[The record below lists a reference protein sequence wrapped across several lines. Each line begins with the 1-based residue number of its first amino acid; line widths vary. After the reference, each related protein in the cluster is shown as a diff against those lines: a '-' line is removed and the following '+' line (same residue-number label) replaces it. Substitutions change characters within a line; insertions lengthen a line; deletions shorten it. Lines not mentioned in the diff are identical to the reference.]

1 MVKITPEK
9 LFTYGEMIIEDKDGN
24 RIKIDKTGFRPD
36 TKDMEI
42 VMVGDTVDIIYV
54 YGNNSDIEATYFKI
68 IN

>member
-1 MVKITPEK
+1 
-9 LFTYGEMIIEDKDGN
+9 MIIEDKNGN
-24 RIKIDKTGFRPD
+24 RIKIYKTGFRPD